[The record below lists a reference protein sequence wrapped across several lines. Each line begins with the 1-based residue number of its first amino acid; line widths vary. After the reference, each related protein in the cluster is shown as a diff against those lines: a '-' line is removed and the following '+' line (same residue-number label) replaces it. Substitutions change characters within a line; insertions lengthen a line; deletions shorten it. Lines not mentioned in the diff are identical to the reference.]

1 MKKLNI
7 ALRAVAKETRFHIF
21 LVVPFRSQSVG
32 VVIDFVKTVTDVDSY
47 SVGGVLNKLPLHHLS
62 PPNPLKVSQTDDGAH
77 CHKAKNTGYS
87 ILH

>member
-1 MKKLNI
+1 MFRRPTVGQFSCFAFTGSLKKLNF
-7 ALRAVAKETRFHIF
+7 ALKTVAKETRFHIF

-62 PPNPLKVSQTDDGAH
+62 PQQVL
-77 CHKAKNTGYS
+77 
-87 ILH
+87 